1 MRYSCR
7 CCINEE
13 IKFPWKTGLLK
24 FLLASSKSI
33 EIFSTVRRQ
42 AILDE

>member
-7 CCINEE
+7 RCINEE
-13 IKFPWKTGLLK
+13 IKFPWNTGSLK